1 MFIHFLFHDCVHLIA
16 PVNVKVFENRGVF
29 DLFFLFPPKQLFQN
43 IRCQI
48 KKKKKKEED
57 RSLLSTSSSIPTRQQ
72 YGVFLRT
79 LSLHTPRLTW
89 GEEDVRLEE
98 YCAVKCGQHGQV
110 LSLTTRWL
118 AKEVVT
124 LNCILL

>member
-1 MFIHFLFHDCVHLIA
+1 MLRSLRTEVCLICFFYFLQSNFSKTYA
-16 PVNVKVFENRGVF
+16 VK
-29 DLFFLFPPKQLFQN
+29 L
-43 IRCQI
+43 
-48 KKKKKKEED
+48 KKKKKEED